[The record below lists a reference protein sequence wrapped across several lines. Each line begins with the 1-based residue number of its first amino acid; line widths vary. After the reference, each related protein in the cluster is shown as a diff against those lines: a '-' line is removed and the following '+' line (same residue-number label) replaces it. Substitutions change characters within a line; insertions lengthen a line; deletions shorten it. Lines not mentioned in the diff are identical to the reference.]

1 MRVFHKDVVIV
12 GSGFGASPPAW
23 RLAQAGW
30 DVIMIE
36 KGPAIDPYGDF
47 KQTQDPKYLLRYLK
61 TLPGIDVSINYVE
74 GLGGGSGLYEHISLR
89 APSLIFEEKDSD
101 GNQLWPSEVTR
112 QTLDPYYEL
121 SERTLKVKQ
130 IPEKAVPKTGQV
142 FSLIM
147 KKLGFSVERSRYAV
161 ENCMDCGRC
170 ITGCIYGAKQS
181 LLLNYIPS
189 AQEAGCQIATD
200 TEVIGIKPLGI
211 PRASLGSTNI
221 SELPFRFE
229 VLTRS
234 NGKEGLEASFRAK
247 MVVLAGGTLGTARL
261 LLRSQD
267 ALVKIS
273 PQLGKN
279 VTYNGMVKCLCLLPD
294 WCPDVDLFV
303 GRSNPGILSYQF
315 LKSHN
320 FLLTTSNLLPLQ
332 LFANYRVSDPKSKE
346 PSFWGRDHVLL
357 MKTLRTR
364 VLPIVAL
371 GKGKP
376 INRLT
381 LANDGQLEFH
391 CGSKAYNR
399 KFERKGKSILSY
411 IIRKS
416 GGKMLNLIPIN
427 RKGMLFDDVHYTS
440 SHPMGACKMADSAER
455 GVVDYRGEV
464 FGYPGLFITDGSVIS
479 GPLIVNPSLTILAN
493 SERITDLLL
502 ERFKN

>member
-101 GNQLWPSEVTR
+101 GNQLWPNEVTR

-189 AQEAGCQIATD
+189 AQEAGCQI
-200 TEVIGIKPLGI
+200 V
-211 PRASLGSTNI
+211 
-221 SELPFRFE
+221 
-229 VLTRS
+229 
-234 NGKEGLEASFRAK
+234 
-247 MVVLAGGTLGTARL
+247 
-261 LLRSQD
+261 
-267 ALVKIS
+267 
-273 PQLGKN
+273 
-279 VTYNGMVKCLCLLPD
+279 
-294 WCPDVDLFV
+294 
-303 GRSNPGILSYQF
+303 
-315 LKSHN
+315 
-320 FLLTTSNLLPLQ
+320 
-332 LFANYRVSDPKSKE
+332 
-346 PSFWGRDHVLL
+346 
-357 MKTLRTR
+357 
-364 VLPIVAL
+364 
-371 GKGKP
+371 
-376 INRLT
+376 
-381 LANDGQLEFH
+381 
-391 CGSKAYNR
+391 
-399 KFERKGKSILSY
+399 
-411 IIRKS
+411 
-416 GGKMLNLIPIN
+416 
-427 RKGMLFDDVHYTS
+427 
-440 SHPMGACKMADSAER
+440 
-455 GVVDYRGEV
+455 
-464 FGYPGLFITDGSVIS
+464 
-479 GPLIVNPSLTILAN
+479 
-493 SERITDLLL
+493 
-502 ERFKN
+502 